1 MTIRQK
7 GAKEKKR
14 MTDIESNNYWQKKQ
28 NLDKKGLKFFS
39 QIIFYDWCKACGICI
54 AFCPKKVF
62 DRSEEGKPVIQRPDD
77 CIGCRFCELH
87 CPDFAIT
94 IKERYLDR
102 RRREND

>member
-1 MTIRQK
+1 
-7 GAKEKKR
+7 
-14 MTDIESNNYWQKKQ
+14 MTDSKSNNYWLQKKKME
-28 NLDKKGLKFFS
+28 KKGLKLFS
-39 QIIFYDWCKACGICI
+39 QTIFYDWCKACGICI

-62 DRSEEGKPVIQRPDD
+62 DRDEEGKPLIERPDD

-94 IKERYLDR
+94 IKERYPD

>member
-1 MTIRQK
+1 
-7 GAKEKKR
+7 
-14 MTDIESNNYWQKKQ
+14 MTDSKSNNYWQKKK
-28 NLDKKGLKFFS
+28 NMEKKGLKLFS
-39 QIIFYDWCKACGICI
+39 QTIFYDWCKACGICI

-62 DRSEEGKPVIQRPDD
+62 DRDEEGKPVIERPDD

-94 IKERYLDR
+94 IKERYPD